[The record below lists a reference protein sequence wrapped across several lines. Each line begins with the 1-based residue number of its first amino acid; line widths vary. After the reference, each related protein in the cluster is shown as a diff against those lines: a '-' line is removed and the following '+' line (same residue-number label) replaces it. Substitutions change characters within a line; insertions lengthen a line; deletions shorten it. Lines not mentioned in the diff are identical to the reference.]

1 MEVSVERGAGGLCR
15 IAVNGEMTI
24 YAALELKD
32 KLLLPLA
39 QCKAVEI
46 NLAGVSE
53 IDSAGLQLLILAK
66 NEAQARGK
74 TLSITA
80 HSPCVLDILD
90 LCDLEGFFGDTVL
103 VDVAEQTT

>member
-1 MEVSVERGAGGLCR
+1 MEVNVERGAGGLCR

-24 YAALELKD
+24 YAALALKD

-53 IDSAGLQLLILAK
+53 IDSAGLQLLIVAK

-74 TLSITA
+74 TLSITG
-80 HSPCVLDILD
+80 HSQAVLDMLD
-90 LCDLEGFFGDTVL
+90 QCDLEGFFGDNVL
-103 VDVAEQTT
+103 IHSEE